1 MNPMISH
8 RNRQDRGADCK
19 DLRRDIYDGYRRV
32 GSVFNDN
39 RTRAAR
45 PIRDD
50 DFLWS
55 ASVIRRLRMD
65 PIQDSAPPGNLPVI
79 TFPLL
84 AVSGRYRGVAQV
96 TGAVVSCRTCPGV
109 AARRPPVRAGSAET
123 ALARRRSTG
132 SLRRKS
138 SRALES
144 AIGPEGKLP
153 VVLANLRLLFGE
165 PIPDAVPLGGRVPVR
180 RMEPQIASTD
190 AANSLYL
197 QPISPRS
204 TIACCRG

>member
-19 DLRRDIYDGYRRV
+19 DLRRDIYNGYRRV

-39 RTRAAR
+39 RSRVAR

-109 AARRPPVRAGSAET
+109 AARRPPGRAPGQPKPPLHSVGQPGRYDEN
-123 ALARRRSTG
+123 RRVHSNRPS
-132 SLRRKS
+132 
-138 SRALES
+138 
-144 AIGPEGKLP
+144 GPK
-153 VVLANLRLLFGE
+153 
-165 PIPDAVPLGGRVPVR
+165 GGF
-180 RMEPQIASTD
+180 
-190 AANSLYL
+190 L
-197 QPISPRS
+197 
-204 TIACCRG
+204 